1 MSTLT
6 PIVIAAAVVVIVARL
21 WRTGRLG
28 RATDLLRRRP
38 TSSTRVDD
46 DRAPRLGMTGL
57 VAGREI
63 RQRTRGRAFRIATA
77 LLLVGVAAAVIIPV
91 ATRGGSHTAQIGV
104 VGADTLA
111 LRQAVA
117 AAGRS
122 AGTAVHVVPQSD
134 VASAEQALRAGD
146 LDAVVIDGRRIV
158 VHKAAD
164 RGDPDVRVL
173 ANLLGLATTMQA
185 AGLSTAQATQLAHA
199 RPLPIASL
207 EPAKGNTAGR
217 STATIGLIVMF
228 ILLTQYLS
236 WTLMGV
242 MEEKSNRVVEVLLA
256 TVRPLQLLAG
266 KLLGIGIV
274 VFAQAAVMAGFALVL
289 GRAIG
294 SDLLHGSAP
303 LVLVSTVIWLLLGY
317 ALYSW
322 LYAAAGSTVE
332 RQDQVQTLALPL
344 SVPLIAGYILGITM
358 LSSASAPVWFEVLAY
373 FPPTA
378 PFAMTTL
385 VGLGAVAWWQF
396 ATSVVI
402 TVVTAVF
409 VARLAALVYRR
420 AILRTGR
427 RVPLREVL
435 SRAR

>member
-1 MSTLT
+1 MSAL
-6 PIVIAAAVVVIVARL
+6 PAIIIAAAAVVVIVVRL
-21 WRTGRLG
+21 RRRGRIG
-28 RATDLLRRRP
+28 WADALLRRP
-38 TSSTRVDD
+38 ISSDRGNEE
-46 DRAPRLGMTGL
+46 RAPRLGMTGL
-57 VAGREI
+57 VASREI
-63 RQRTRGRAFRIATA
+63 RQRMRGRAFRIATA

-91 ATRGGSHTAQIGV
+91 ATRGGSSTAQVGV
-104 VGADTLA
+104 VGNTLSV
-111 LRQAVA
+111 RQALA

-122 AGTAVHVVPQSD
+122 TGTAVRVVPQAN
-134 VASAEQALRAGD
+134 ASTAEQALRSGH

-158 VHKAAD
+158 VHKATD
-164 RGDPDVRVL
+164 RDDPTVRAL
-173 ANLLGLATTMQA
+173 ASLLGLANTVQA
-185 AGLSTAQATQLAHA
+185 AGLSDAQATQLARA
-199 RPLPIASL
+199 RPIPIASI
-207 EPAKGNTAGR
+207 EPPKGNSAGR

-266 KLLGIGIV
+266 KLLGIGVV

-289 GRAIG
+289 ARAIG

-303 LVLVSTVIWLLLGY
+303 LVLVSSVVWLLLGY

-344 SVPLIAGYILGITM
+344 GVPLIAGYILGITV
-358 LSSASAPVWFEVLAY
+358 LSSGSAPVWFEVLAY

-385 VGLGAVAWWQF
+385 VGIGGVAWWQF
-396 ATSVVI
+396 AVSVVI
-402 TVVTAVF
+402 TVVSAVF
-409 VARLAALVYRR
+409 VARFAAVVYRR

-427 RVPLREVL
+427 RVPLREL
-435 SRAR
+435 FARGR